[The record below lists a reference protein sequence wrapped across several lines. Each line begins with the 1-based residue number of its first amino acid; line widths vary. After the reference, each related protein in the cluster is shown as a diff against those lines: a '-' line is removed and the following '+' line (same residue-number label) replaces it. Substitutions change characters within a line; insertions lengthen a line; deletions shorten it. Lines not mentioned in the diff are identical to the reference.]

1 MPVRVRYAPS
11 PTGVPHVGNIRTALF
26 NWLLAR
32 HDGGQF
38 IVRVEDTDR
47 ARFDERAL
55 DGILDSLRWLGL
67 DWDEGPEP
75 FDSRSGRG
83 AGGPYAPYFQSE
95 RLDDYHAAARQLI
108 DGGHAYECFCS
119 PQRLDQVRRDQQQR
133 KEPPRYD
140 RLCRDLTDAERDAKR
155 AEGITPVVRFRT
167 PLEGTT
173 VVSDAIR
180 GDIAFENAT
189 LDDFVLLKSDG
200 YPTYQLGAIVDDNA
214 MQITHV
220 LRGDEWIS
228 SAPRNLLTY
237 QAFGWEP
244 PVFAHLPVILGA
256 DRSKLSKRHGA
267 MSALEYRAQGY
278 LPEAMFNFLGILGWS
293 LDDHTVVISREQ
305 FVEHFAL
312 ERVGANPAMFDR
324 EKLDWMNGVYI
335 REHVS
340 EERLVDLIAERLER
354 DLSPSA
360 ARPIDRDTV
369 AKLAPLIRERMKT
382 LAEAPEMLEGFFVE
396 ELGYSA
402 DDLLGKRFR
411 DNASGAAAALRE
423 AKSRLEALT
432 SWDHETLEP
441 TLRALADELEIKAGD
456 LFMLLRIACTGKSIS
471 PPLFESMAVLGRE
484 KCLRRLE
491 EAVGRLGAVRN

>member
-11 PTGVPHVGNIRTALF
+11 PTGIPHVGNIRTALF

-47 ARFDERAL
+47 ARYDARAL
-55 DGILDSLRWLGL
+55 DGILESLRWLGL
-67 DWDEGPEP
+67 DWDEGP
-75 FDSRSGRG
+75 DI
-83 AGGPYAPYFQSE
+83 GGPNAPYFQSE
-95 RLDDYHAAARQLI
+95 RLESYHAAARTLI

-119 PQRLDQVRRDQQQR
+119 PERLDQVRKEQQQR

-140 RLCRDLTDAERDAKR
+140 RLCRDLSDADRAAR
-155 AEGITPVVRFRT
+155 HAEGITPVVRFRT

-173 VVSDAIR
+173 VVPDAIR

-244 PVFAHLPVILGA
+244 PIFAHLPVILGA

-267 MSALEYRAQGY
+267 MSALDYRDQGY
-278 LPEAMFNFLGILGWS
+278 LPEAMFNFLGLLGWS

-305 FVEHFAL
+305 FVESFTL

-340 EERLVDLIAERLER
+340 DERLVELIAERLER
-354 DLSPSA
+354 DLPPGA
-360 ARPIDRDTV
+360 LPIDRDTV

-382 LAEAPEMLEGFFVE
+382 LAEATEMIEGFFVD
-396 ELGYSA
+396 ELGYGPA
-402 DDLLGKRFR
+402 DLLGKRFR
-411 DNASGAAAALRE
+411 DNASGASAALRE
-423 AKSRLEALT
+423 AKSRLEAGP
-432 SWDHETLEP
+432 SWDHEALESAM
-441 TLRALADELEIKAGD
+441 RALAGELELKAGD
-456 LFMLLRIACTGKSIS
+456 LFMLLRVACTGKPVS

-484 KCLRRLE
+484 RCLRRID
-491 EAVGRLGAVRN
+491 EAVERLAAGGK

>member
-1 MPVRVRYAPS
+1 MPTRVRYAPS
-11 PTGVPHVGNIRTALF
+11 PTGIPHVGNIRTALF

-47 ARFDERAL
+47 ARYDARAL
-55 DGILDSLRWLGL
+55 DGILESLRWLGL
-67 DWDEGPEP
+67 NWDEGP
-75 FDSRSGRG
+75 DI
-83 AGGPYAPYFQSE
+83 GGPNAPYFQSE
-95 RLDDYHAAARQLI
+95 RLESYHAAARQLI

-119 PQRLDQVRRDQQQR
+119 PERLDQVRKEQQQR

-140 RLCRDLTDAERDAKR
+140 RLCRDLSDADREAKH
-155 AEGITPVVRFRT
+155 AEGVTPVVRFRT
-167 PLEGTT
+167 PLGGTT
-173 VVSDAIR
+173 VVPDAIR
-180 GDIAFENAT
+180 GEIAFENAT

-200 YPTYQLGAIVDDNA
+200 YPTYQLGAIVDDNE

-267 MSALEYRAQGY
+267 MSALDYRDQGY
-278 LPEAMFNFLGILGWS
+278 LPEAMFNFLGLLGWS

-305 FVEHFAL
+305 FVANFTL

-340 EERLVDLIAERLER
+340 EERLVELIAERLER
-354 DLSPSA
+354 DLPPSA
-360 ARPIDRDTV
+360 LPIDRDTV

-382 LAEAPEMLEGFFVE
+382 LAEATEMIEGFFVD
-396 ELGYSA
+396 ELPYSA
-402 DDLLGKRFR
+402 ADLLGKRFR
-411 DNASGAAAALRE
+411 DNSAGAAAALRE
-423 AKSRLEALT
+423 AKARLEGAT
-432 SWDHETLEP
+432 AWDHDALESDM
-441 TLRALADELEIKAGD
+441 RALAGELELKAGD
-456 LFMLLRIACTGKSIS
+456 LFMLLRVACTGKPVS

-484 KCLRRLE
+484 RCLRRIE
-491 EAVGRLGAVRN
+491 EGVERLAPGGK